1 MQTSSEMQFRP
12 VECKHK
18 RMQLMESPT
27 TEAKTNNR
35 TTTQL
40 QQTLFQGPLADL
52 VHTMLNYML
61 NQTLFLGTKYVV
73 PLLLLSN
80 AHMQFFSFLK
90 C

>member
-35 TTTQL
+35 TTT
-40 QQTLFQGPLADL
+40 LFQGPLADF

-61 NQTLFLGTKYVV
+61 NQTLFLATKYVV

>member
-40 QQTLFQGPLADL
+40 QQTLFQGPLADF

-61 NQTLFLGTKYVV
+61 NQTLFLATKYVV

-80 AHMQFFSFLK
+80 AHMHFFCFLK